1 MKIIK
6 KSKDN
11 IAYLFTVKKSTDY
24 IFYFINEYYNGWNLQ
39 NFEKNYEKKS
49 QLSEKFI
56 LNSIYQIISQL
67 DFLYKN
73 KNLYRFVNLEN
84 VLINLDM
91 YENKI
96 VKGLLP
102 QKIDYSKISDNEPF
116 TLKFGNL
123 FHFQNIEGTEKIEVQ
138 NFMSPEMAEKYK
150 DGENILWIKKWYI
163 VYCCYGIWIINWEKT
178 FWRK

>member
-1 MKIIK
+1 
-6 KSKDN
+6 
-11 IAYLFTVKKSTDY
+11 
-24 IFYFINEYYNGWNLQ
+24 
-39 NFEKNYEKKS
+39 
-49 QLSEKFI
+49 
-56 LNSIYQIISQL
+56 
-67 DFLYKN
+67 
-73 KNLYRFVNLEN
+73 
-84 VLINLDM
+84 M

-150 DGENILWIKKWYI
+150 DGENTEIIMDKKMIYSLLL
-163 VYCCYGIWIINWEKT
+163 
-178 FWRK
+178 FWHMNY